1 MGKAAKQLAVSQ
13 PVVSKVIADL
23 EHLLGVRLFD
33 RSPQG
38 VEPTLYCRALLK
50 RSVAIFDD
58 VRTSI
63 EEIRFLADPIS
74 GELRIGS
81 TEPLLAGLVTATM
94 ERLWQKYKDRG
105 LVVIALS
112 MDSGGVKVVKPYID
126 QAKYTYPVGLD
137 PKMEVAQL
145 YGARSVPSTF
155 IIDRGGMLRAIA
167 LGPRDWDGQVAFAY
181 IEALLKDGA
190 PRG

>member
-1 MGKAAKQLAVSQ
+1 MAMWRLLRLLATIALCSVALPATAATDLAKELDLIKPNRQQLAKDFKVPSLDGSGLHLKELKGK
-13 PVVSKVIADL
+13 VVFLNLWATWC
-23 EHLLGVRLFD
+23 
-33 RSPQG
+33 SP
-38 VEPTLYCRALLK
+38 CK
-50 RSVAIFDD
+50 
-58 VRTSI
+58 
-63 EEIRFLADPIS
+63 EEMPA
-74 GELRIGS
+74 
-81 TEPLLAGLVTATM
+81 M

-181 IEALLKDGA
+181 IEALLKDGV